1 MSIFR
6 QPPPHIM
13 LYNSTDPPQK
23 LYNTRLDPAPL
34 NQRAVKTRS
43 MDTYYISCP
52 KNVTCYLHHKP
63 ILNFDTIWLNCTE
76 ELYTL

>member
-1 MSIFR
+1 MFDRMGPSTYYITKMSIFR

-34 NQRAVKTRS
+34 NQRAVKTHS
-43 MDTYYISCP
+43 MDTYYISCS
-52 KNVTCYLHHKP
+52 KNVTP
-63 ILNFDTIWLNCTE
+63 VI
-76 ELYTL
+76 YTTNLF